1 MASTTGIEI
10 GPDTCLL
17 AGVRPARA
25 GGAEVF
31 AVHRISADDWPLHD
45 DAKSDVLRAARRGK
59 RLPVRASVVAWGLPD
74 GAVDDEISRIALRPV
89 EAAGFRI
96 TSILTPPQALARL
109 AATRPRNSPSEATA
123 WLALNTHGVAI
134 AIVSGSELLFSRTF
148 QWTYD
153 PNLVSGKAQLLQ
165 RYTLIARV
173 APELRRG
180 MDIVRQSHGLPVEA
194 VVTCGDLPELR
205 SLTMPLIEELDLEVE
220 TLDSM
225 DGLHAAGK
233 ATLDRFGELAPAL
246 RLAVAAAL
254 APVARSPRTSNLR
267 AAMGIAAAVALIA
280 ALAWTTFSYWS
291 VSPVRVARTTPST
304 QQAPA
309 ARPPAPSARSPLAAP
324 PLSSKPSP
332 APVDEPRPLPTAGT
346 REPKPPP
353 VARRE
358 SKPAPLPA
366 TANAERK
373 APSVASVPAPPFF
386 SRPEPALA
394 PGPPLA
400 RNAPPPVEQ
409 SPAERRPPTVP
420 SSTVTMSPEQHMA
433 RPDDARRN
441 MSPSPATRAPDARQ
455 APLKEPLPKVDS
467 ILIDQDR
474 RLALIDGAI
483 VGVGDTIGGRVVVQI
498 DRDAIVLSEP
508 SGRIVRVRL
517 RAPGINH

>member
-1 MASTTGIEI
+1 MASTTGIEL

-31 AVHRISADDWPLHD
+31 AVHRITADDWPLHD

-59 RLPVRASVVAWGLPD
+59 RLPVRASVVAWDLPD
-74 GAVDDEISRIALRPV
+74 GAVDDEISRISLRPV

-123 WLALNTHGVAI
+123 WLALNMHGVAI

-148 QWTYD
+148 HWTYD
-153 PNLVSGKAQLLQ
+153 PKLVSGKAQLLQ
-165 RYTLIARV
+165 RYTLIAQV

-180 MDIVRQSHGLPVEA
+180 MDIVRQSHGLTVEA

-220 TLDSM
+220 TLDST
-225 DGLHAAGK
+225 DGLHAARK
-233 ATLDRFGELAPAL
+233 ATFDRFAELAPAL
-246 RLAVAAAL
+246 RLAVAAVL

-267 AAMGIAAAVALIA
+267 PAMGIAAAIALIA
-280 ALAWTTFSYWS
+280 ALAWATFSYWT
-291 VSPVRVARTTPST
+291 VSPVRSAMTTPST
-304 QQAPA
+304 RTAPA
-309 ARPPAPSARSPLAAP
+309 ARPPAPSTRSPLPAP

-332 APVDEPRPLPTAGT
+332 APVGEPRPLPTAGT
-346 REPKPPP
+346 REPQEPPA
-353 VARRE
+353 ARRE
-358 SKPAPLPA
+358 SKPAPLAPQPA

-373 APSVASVPAPPFF
+373 APAVVSAPTPPSF
-386 SRPEPALA
+386 SRPEPAVV
-394 PGPPLA
+394 PGAPLA

-420 SSTVTMSPEQHMA
+420 SSTVNMSPEQQMA
-433 RPDDARRN
+433 RSADPRRN
-441 MSPSPATRAPDARQ
+441 MSPSPATLTPDARQ
-455 APLKEPLPKVDS
+455 APLKEPLPKIDS

-498 DRDAIVLSEP
+498 DRDAVVLSEP
-508 SGRIVRVRL
+508 SGRLVRVRL
-517 RAPGINH
+517 RRA